1 MATKLSR
8 TATYLDLLLLI
19 KVPFE
24 FNMKML
30 LISFEFNM
38 KMLLITFEFN
48 MKMLLITFEFNM
60 KMLLITEW
68 NEAEEKNILFLS
80 IP

>member
-30 LISFEFNM
+30 LI
-38 KMLLITFEFN
+38 TFEFN
-48 MKMLLITFEFNM
+48 MKMLLITFEFNK

>member
-48 MKMLLITFEFNM
+48 MKMLLIT
-60 KMLLITEW
+60 EW

>member
-1 MATKLSR
+1 MTTVPMATKLSR

-30 LISFEFNM
+30 LI
-38 KMLLITFEFN
+38 
-48 MKMLLITFEFNM
+48 
-60 KMLLITEW
+60 TEW

-80 IP
+80 IL